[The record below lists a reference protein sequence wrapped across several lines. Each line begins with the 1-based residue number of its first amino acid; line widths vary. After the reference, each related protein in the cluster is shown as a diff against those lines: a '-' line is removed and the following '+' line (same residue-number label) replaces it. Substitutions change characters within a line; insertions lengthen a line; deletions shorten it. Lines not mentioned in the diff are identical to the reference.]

1 MFLTA
6 HDRAIR
12 PVLEPGAIVS
22 DEQAEHLLAAE
33 AATEVGFDTRPAAL
47 SMERHRKTA
56 GRVVLALLAVPALAA
71 FVAVFAFAAQHW
83 PMAWPLG

>member
-6 HDRAIR
+6 QDRAIR
-12 PVLEPGAIVS
+12 PVLEPGAIVT
-22 DEQAEHLLAAE
+22 DDQAEQLMAAE
-33 AATEVGFDTRPAAL
+33 ARTDIGADTRPAAL

-71 FVAVFAFAAQHW
+71 LVAVGGFVAQHLV
-83 PMAWPLG
+83 P